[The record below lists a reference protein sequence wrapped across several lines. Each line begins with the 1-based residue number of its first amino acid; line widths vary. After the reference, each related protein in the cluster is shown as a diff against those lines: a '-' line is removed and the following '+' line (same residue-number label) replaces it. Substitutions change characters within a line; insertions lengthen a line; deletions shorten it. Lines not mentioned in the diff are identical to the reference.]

1 MVVKKGLKCSLSWM
15 LNCSNEKFEQRMDY
29 DTIDMEE
36 MEMEPSFDMNSLTQP
51 RSDESDFDYEDS
63 DEDDEQND

>member
-1 MVVKKGLKCSLSWM
+1 
-15 LNCSNEKFEQRMDY
+15 MDY

-51 RSDESDFDYEDS
+51 RNDESDSDYEDS
-63 DEDDEQND
+63 DDEDDDE

>member
-1 MVVKKGLKCSLSWM
+1 MKLC
-15 LNCSNEKFEQRMDY
+15 NFYR
-29 DTIDMEE
+29 EE

-63 DEDDEQND
+63 DEDDE